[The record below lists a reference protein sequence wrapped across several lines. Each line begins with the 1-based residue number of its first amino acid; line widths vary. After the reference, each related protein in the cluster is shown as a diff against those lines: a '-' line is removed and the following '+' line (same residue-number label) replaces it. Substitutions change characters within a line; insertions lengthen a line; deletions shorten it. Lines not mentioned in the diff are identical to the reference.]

1 MTESNQPSL
10 PVVIRSAAAAEIE
23 SAYRWYERERFG
35 LGEEFLEAVNHM
47 KAVIAADPDR
57 FPAVHRDIRR
67 AVLGRFPYSMFYTVE
82 AEHVIVIACF
92 RSRRNPKVWRSR
104 R

>member
-1 MTESNQPSL
+1 VAENNQTSL
-10 PVVIRSAAAAEIE
+10 PVVLRSAALAEIE

-35 LGEEFLEAVNHM
+35 LGEEFLEVVNNM

-57 FPAVHRDIRR
+57 FPVVHRDIRR
-67 AVLGRFPYSMFYTVE
+67 AVLGRFPYSIFYRVK
-82 AEHVIVIACF
+82 AQHVIVISCF
-92 RSRRNPKVWRSR
+92 HSRRNPKLWRSR